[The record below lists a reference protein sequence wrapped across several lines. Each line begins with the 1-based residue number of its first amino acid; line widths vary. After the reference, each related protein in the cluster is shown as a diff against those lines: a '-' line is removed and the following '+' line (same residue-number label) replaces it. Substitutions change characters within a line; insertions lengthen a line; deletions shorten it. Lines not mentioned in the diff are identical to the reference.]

1 MDLVARAQA
10 IILKPK
16 DEWVKIKGETTTV
29 KDLFMSYA
37 MILAAIPAV
46 AQFVGHA
53 LIGQRVPFL
62 GWYRWSIGSSL
73 LYAILSYVIS
83 LATVFVLALIIDALA
98 PSFAS
103 TKNQVS
109 ALKLAVF
116 SMTPAWVAGIFY
128 IVPFLGILA
137 VLGSLYGLYVL
148 YLGFATPLMETP
160 KDKVMGYF
168 VVSLV
173 VAIVLTAVFGL
184 ILGAFFA
191 VGAVGAGAF
200 RM

>member
-16 DEWVKIKGETTTV
+16 EEWLKIKAETTTV

-37 MILAAIPAV
+37 LFLAAIPAV
-46 AQFVGHA
+46 AQFIGNA
-53 LIGQRVPFL
+53 LIGRRLPFY
-62 GWYRWSIGSSL
+62 GWYRWNIGTAL
-73 LYAILSYVIS
+73 IYAVFMYIAA
-83 LATVFVLALIIDALA
+83 LATVYILGLIIDALA
-98 PSFAS
+98 PNFAS
-103 TKNQVS
+103 QKNQLS
-109 ALKLAVF
+109 AMKLAVF
-116 SMTPAWVAGIFY
+116 SMTPGWVAGALY

-137 VLGSLYGLYVL
+137 ALGSLYGLYIL
-148 YLGFATPLMETP
+148 YLGFSAPLMETP
-160 KDKVMGYF
+160 KDKVIGYF

-191 VGAVGAGAF
+191 VGGAF
-200 RM
+200 RTL